1 MNLKINESCGKME
14 SHIKKNWIKY
24 ALMLGL
30 FGAGII
36 AGGICFSSIKNS
48 NEDMLSIK
56 QLIEQMLD
64 VIVVQRWQVVNEYFF
79 KDLKKILLLTIISS
93 SMIGLPLL
101 LIWIFYDGLSLS
113 FSIASLVAVYGIL
126 KGNLISIILLF
137 IPNLLYLVAT
147 MITTVSSIKMI
158 NNFLKMKKSLK
169 IETMRH
175 LIVCALSSS
184 IIGITFF
191 IRIFSMNFIENLVK

>member
-1 MNLKINESCGKME
+1 MNLRINESCGKIE

-24 ALMLGL
+24 AFMLGL
-30 FGAGII
+30 FVAGII
-36 AGGICFSSIKNS
+36 AGGMCFSMIKNS
-48 NEDMLSIK
+48 NEDILSIK
-56 QLIEQMLD
+56 QLIEQM
-64 VIVVQRWQVVNEYFF
+64 VNNIINERWQVINEYFF
-79 KDLKKILLLTIISS
+79 KDLRKILLLTIISS

-113 FSIASLVAVYGIL
+113 FSIVSIIYVYGTL
-126 KGNLISIILLF
+126 KGNLISTILLF
-137 IPNLLYLVAT
+137 LPNLLYLVAT

-175 LIVCALSSS
+175 LIICALSAI

-191 IRIFSMNFIENLVK
+191 IRIISMNFIENLVK